1 MIQVMIAACF
11 AVAGLAC
18 FALTGLA
25 AGSVEDRLAAL
36 EKRVAELE
44 QRLGAAKESPA
55 AQASAQDG
63 GSDLREKVR
72 LRYDKDVAEYGK
84 SAMREVERLYR
95 AFFEDGRRG
104 DIGRASQ

>member
-1 MIQVMIAACF
+1 MQTLVITTVFTAI
-11 AVAGLAC
+11 

-44 QRLGAAKESPA
+44 QRLGAAKEGPA

-63 GSDLREKVR
+63 GSASSQPMWKEP
-72 LRYDKDVAEYGK
+72 
-84 SAMREVERLYR
+84 
-95 AFFEDGRRG
+95 GRPN
-104 DIGRASQ
+104 AS